1 MLPGKVLQ
9 DWRIYRCPWSDVN
22 AWSNV
27 FSFVLEC
34 ETLSVFSVVLS
45 FLVFASFSAGDGSER
60 DALFCVCRPR
70 LCDGAVRLERNGC
83 RAQLRTCQD
92 ELDALKR
99 STAAA
104 TTRGRREKPH
114 TEEVAKRKE
123 VAEREEVTK
132 RKGYSF

>member
-27 FSFVLEC
+27 FSFVLEG

-60 DALFCVCRPR
+60 DALFCVCH
-70 LCDGAVRLERNGC
+70 LMSNHVRLLQAC
-83 RAQLRTCQD
+83 RIVGHDRIFFLLR
-92 ELDALKR
+92 LDQP
-99 STAAA
+99 
-104 TTRGRREKPH
+104 EH
-114 TEEVAKRKE
+114 TLTPYIMSYCMCLTPRI
-123 VAEREEVTK
+123 
-132 RKGYSF
+132 